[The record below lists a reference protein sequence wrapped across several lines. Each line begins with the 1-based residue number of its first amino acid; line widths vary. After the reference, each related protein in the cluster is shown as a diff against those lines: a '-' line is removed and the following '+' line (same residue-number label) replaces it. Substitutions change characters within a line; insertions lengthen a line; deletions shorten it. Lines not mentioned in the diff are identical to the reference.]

1 MWRVSKRWVAPVIYG
16 VLGLEVA
23 AVIGF
28 AVGYN
33 ALDFRIY
40 MWGGHAVLHDT
51 RLYMDLAYGH
61 WFTYSPFAAVVFV
74 PIAAQPLTA
83 ARVGWDL
90 ASLAALAY
98 SLVLIGKL
106 AGYRPSRLAVAG
118 LAAAAMALDPVYQ
131 TLFLGQINLILLA
144 LILTDV
150 WRVSRGRA
158 AGLGVGVAAAI
169 KLTPAIFIVVFL
181 LAGKTKSA
189 VAGAATFLG
198 CGLIGLA
205 VAPGA
210 SRQYWEHLFYDTGRV
225 GAPYISNQSPY
236 AAAIRIAGGAAHVGA
251 WYLVIP
257 VALAAVGLAAA
268 TVLARGDDP
277 PRPPRGGMARGDD
290 PPRPPRGVLARG
302 GDWLGAAAVTG
313 CTGLLV
319 SPISWAHHWVWI
331 LPALAVLVRSGHRVA
346 AVLGYLLFAV
356 APFWYTP
363 HSGGPREYGFHWLV
377 TLVANCYLIA
387 GLAFL
392 GYMAYTAYTAGP
404 RRVARARCRISSRSD
419 GSRVSPASSSA
430 AIVAPLTTAS
440 AALARITAERSG
452 SGPASTAI
460 TCPVVCREV
469 RGRRSSIMARTAGS
483 RSTRPASWR
492 ESTAR
497 SMKAPR
503 SSSGDG

>member
-1 MWRVSKRWVAPVIYG
+1 MCRVSKRWVAPVIYV

-51 RLYMDLAYGH
+51 RLYTDLAYGH

-74 PIAAQPLTA
+74 PIAALPLTA

-118 LAAAAMALDPVYQ
+118 LVAAAMALDPVYQ

-144 LILTDV
+144 LILTDA
-150 WRVSRGRA
+150 WRVSRGRT

-169 KLTPAIFIVVFL
+169 KLTPAIFIVFFL

-189 VAGAATFLG
+189 LAGAATFLG

-205 VAPGA
+205 IAPGA
-210 SRQYWEHLFYDTGRV
+210 SRQYWEHLFYDTSRV

-251 WYLVIP
+251 WYPVIP
-257 VALAAVGLAAA
+257 VALAAVGLATA
-268 TVLARGDDP
+268 TVLARGDDI
-277 PRPPRGGMARGDD
+277 PRPPRGDM
-290 PPRPPRGVLARG
+290 ARG

-331 LPALAVLVRSGHRVA
+331 LPALVVLVRSGHRVA
-346 AVLGYLLFAV
+346 AGLGYLLFAV

-377 TLVANCYLIA
+377 TLAANCYLIA

-392 GYMAYTAYTAGP
+392 AYMTYTAYAAGP
-404 RRVARARCRISSRSD
+404 RRVARARCRISARSD

-430 AIVAPLTTAS
+430 AIVAPS
-440 AALARITAERSG
+440 PRRARRWPGSRRSG
-452 SGPASTAI
+452 PG
-460 TCPVVCREV
+460 
-469 RGRRSSIMARTAGS
+469 RGRDVQVDAAARAGAG
-483 RSTRPASWR
+483 RALPGRA
-492 ESTAR
+492 A
-497 SMKAPR
+497 
-503 SSSGDG
+503 